1 MAEKSEKC
9 PVTSDHKGGPVGT
22 SPTLVPEEG
31 GERALHISSA
41 ARALTDE
48 ELSELLNLS
57 PGGGSSKPERDF
69 VLAAFLMR
77 TNAVSG
83 RTLRSV
89 LKRWTPFGR
98 RPLRDFLLEQK
109 VCREEVLAQAE
120 QESLRFFSAET
131 QRGAGDR
138 NGSTVA
144 RRTSTLLDR
153 IDPTGGVAKVLGL
166 SLIPKEVVGDEVRT
180 FKTQFRLLR
189 KLGQGGLGTVWLAID
204 TSLNRY
210 VALKE
215 IASPGGTH
223 SVVTARFRREAEI
236 TGRLDHPS
244 IVPLHVLGENEA
256 DGRLFYVMRFLGN
269 QTLDDAIREYHDRRE
284 GGTDNPLDFHRLL
297 VAFVSVCQAIAYA
310 HSHKVIHRDLKP
322 QNIAL
327 DRFGQVVVLDW
338 GLAKV
343 LGMEDPERYLTTSSQ
358 PVQGLDSL
366 DVTLAG
372 QVMGTP
378 MYMSPEQASGRV
390 DEIDELTDVYGLG
403 AILFAILTGYAPH
416 ELSHQSLPGDN
427 RIAALLDSIA
437 DPQTTPPRKL
447 NPQVS
452 PSLEAICL
460 KAMSRDRRQRYPS
473 VSVLSDDLQRWMADQ
488 PISAAQEPTSKR
500 LHRWIGRHSRLSI
513 VIAFFALLLAVLIT
527 LGSIDAYQRGL
538 KENQARLQVLAK
550 DTQELE
556 ARLTHEIDALRD
568 NVRFMSTV
576 PLVQDLLQARQQ
588 KDAKAEAQWT
598 QRLTRI
604 YRGLIEANASYMAV
618 TYWIEEP
625 GAKGPP
631 VRAENPLAQPAPLQS
646 DLRELFGRHLPAISG
661 LARRDVYVGMPG
673 RMTPIEPVPSA
684 APAAADA
691 APAPPKEPVGRCL
704 VAGIGVYDENRRN
717 EVGGVMIECDLEEIL
732 REHLPAA
739 SNQRVV
745 IWLTDETGRPQ
756 MQFTPERGLW
766 PLADG
771 DPAFPGAAEVRTFLT
786 STKSEIMQ
794 VISPTLSVAR
804 IPLSLHDPDHF
815 MGVVTQVR
823 TP

>member
-1 MAEKSEKC
+1 MAENSAKGL
-9 PVTSDHKGGPVGT
+9 VTSDHRAGPVGT
-22 SPTLVPEEG
+22 SPTLVPQEG
-31 GERALHISSA
+31 GARELPISSA
-41 ARALTDE
+41 SRALTDE
-48 ELSELLNLS
+48 ELSELLNLA
-57 PGGGSSKPERDF
+57 PGGASKPERDF

-83 RTLRSV
+83 RTLRGV

-109 VCREEVLAQAE
+109 ACSEEALAQAE
-120 QESLRFFSAET
+120 QESQRFFSADA
-131 QRGAGDR
+131 QRGTGDR
-138 NGSTVA
+138 VVSTVA

-166 SLIPKEVVGDEVRT
+166 SLIPKEVVGEEVRT

-215 IASPGGTH
+215 IASPGGAH

-244 IVPLHVLGENEA
+244 IVPLHVLGENEG

-284 GGTDNPLDFHRLL
+284 GSTENPLDFHRLL
-297 VAFVSVCQAIAYA
+297 VAFVSVCQAVAYA

-327 DRFGQVVVLDW
+327 DHFGQVVVLDW

-343 LGMEDPERYLTTSSQ
+343 LGMEDPDRYLASGHSG
-358 PVQGLDSL
+358 QGLDSL

-390 DEIDELTDVYGLG
+390 DEIDELTDIYGLG

-416 ELSHQSLPGDN
+416 EMSHQSLPGDN
-427 RIAALLDSIA
+427 RIAALLDAIA
-437 DPQTTPPRKL
+437 DPRTTSPRKL

-460 KAMSRDRRQRYPS
+460 KAMSRDRRQRYSS
-473 VSVLSDDLQRWMADQ
+473 VSALSDDVQRWMADQ
-488 PISAAQEPTSKR
+488 PISAAEEPTFKR
-500 LHRWIGRHSRLSI
+500 LHRWIGRHRVLSS
-513 VIAFFALLLAVLIT
+513 VIAFFTVLLAVLIS
-527 LGSIDAYQRGL
+527 LGSADAYQKRL
-538 KENQARLQVLAK
+538 AERQLRLQVLAD
-550 DTQELE
+550 DTRELE
-556 ARLTHEIDALRD
+556 ARLTHEIHALRD

-576 PLVQDLLQARQQ
+576 PLVQDLLEARQQ

-604 YRGLIEANASYMAV
+604 YRGLIDANPSYMAV

-625 GAKGPP
+625 AAKGRP
-631 VRAENPLAQPAPLQS
+631 VRAENPLARPVALQS
-646 DLRELFGRHLPAISG
+646 DLREFFGRHLPAISE

-673 RMTPIEPVPSA
+673 RMTSVEPSA
-684 APAAADA
+684 SEGTPAVG
-691 APAPPKEPVGRCL
+691 KEPVGRCL
-704 VAGIGVYDENRRN
+704 VAGIGVYDENRRS
-717 EVGGVMIECDLEEIL
+717 EVGGVAIECDLEKIL
-732 REHLPAA
+732 RDHLPAA
-739 SNQRVV
+739 SNQHVV
-745 IWLTDETGRPQ
+745 IWLTDETGRPR
-756 MQFTPERGLW
+756 MQFTPERGLL
-766 PLADG
+766 PLALG
-771 DPAFPGAAEVRTFLT
+771 DPGFPSATEIKTFLT
-786 STKSEIMQ
+786 STTSEVLM
-794 VISPTLSVAR
+794 VISPTLSVTR
-804 IPLSLHDPDHF
+804 IPLSPHNPDHF

-823 TP
+823 SR